1 MGIVIERYQAIKI
14 ISGCKLFFSYFHHLY
29 ITLMNMN
36 IKRYT
41 HSKLHCLEPHKI
53 GNSCIVNVICK
64 MLKVSHY
71 KFLNLNKCIHA
82 NEILYV
88 IFLILVSNYTDMTF
102 LRHFLEHNNNN
113 WRHFKPTN
121 QINYQLHQI
130 CMKICNHIFFVLA
143 LKNWYYKRLHFSLIR
158 ISISYRNI

>member
-1 MGIVIERYQAIKI
+1 
-14 ISGCKLFFSYFHHLY
+14 
-29 ITLMNMN
+29 MN
-36 IKRYT
+36 IWNIKVKRYT
-41 HSKLHCLEPHKI
+41 HSKLHCLETHKI
-53 GNSCIVNVICK
+53 GTSRFVNVICK

-143 LKNWYYKRLHFSLIR
+143 LKNWYSKRLHFSLYCMSKKARAIF
-158 ISISYRNI
+158 IIYSIYSEMTYWTPSK

>member
-1 MGIVIERYQAIKI
+1 MKDIKPL
-14 ISGCKLFFSYFHHLY
+14 KLSLDVNYFFLFSPFIYHINEY
-29 ITLMNMN
+29 E
-36 IKRYT
+36 KRYT
-41 HSKLHCLEPHKI
+41 YSKLHCLEPHKI

-71 KFLNLNKCIHA
+71 TFLNLNKCIHA

-143 LKNWYYKRLHFSLIR
+143 LKN
-158 ISISYRNI
+158 